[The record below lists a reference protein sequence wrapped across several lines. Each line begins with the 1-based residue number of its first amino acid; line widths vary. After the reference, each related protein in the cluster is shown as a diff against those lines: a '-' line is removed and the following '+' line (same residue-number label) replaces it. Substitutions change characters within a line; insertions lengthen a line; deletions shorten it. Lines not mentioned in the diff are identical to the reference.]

1 MVAAA
6 VCRSRG
12 LREELHARRA
22 GGSQPILTVGL
33 VPKGNGSR
41 QYDGGSQAIFLGSES
56 TWVSGD
62 PKRGDSA
69 ILFSLRINPDDVG
82 LEGVEGQVMAEG
94 RGNVQRFAEF
104 AGAVVAHVLGGSHRG
119 PGTSSLRVSEEPSIP
134 DTIAKRLAFP
144 RHSRAFRVKGN
155 VADFINLAV
164 VGETP
169 TVDAVAAAD
178 RVGWRIVRYTD
189 ATTIRRIAEEAGG
202 DDIVPD
208 EIDMGTVRSSEIN
221 RQLATRG
228 VDQRDVFRFSH
239 NLLQEWLSTLPVA
252 KRHLAHEAARL
263 MRSATRPHGELDN
276 DYLVM
281 REYVLRKDD
290 PAARELAGLLQ
301 REKRAS
307 LDARPLKRGADLR
320 RCWTTPSAGFRRY
333 GLVDG
338 SIPVIVVE
346 LGSNEVPVADLFVV
360 DGDEAVPALF
370 RSRVFRIWAGATLP
384 SASSWMARFSVTS
397 TFGGFPIVEP
407 FRIVG
412 QEGSLA
418 ALVAYGAP
426 RRLHTLAD
434 EVGRQIERQLARLHS
449 QGWKA
454 AHELGATGRAM
465 DRLNEMIREWYGLPK
480 NASDI
485 AVLTR
490 LQELN
495 ATLQ

>member
-1 MVAAA
+1 
-6 VCRSRG
+6 
-12 LREELHARRA
+12 
-22 GGSQPILTVGL
+22 
-33 VPKGNGSR
+33 
-41 QYDGGSQAIFLGSES
+41 
-56 TWVSGD
+56 
-62 PKRGDSA
+62 
-69 ILFSLRINPDDVG
+69 
-82 LEGVEGQVMAEG
+82 
-94 RGNVQRFAEF
+94 
-104 AGAVVAHVLGGSHRG
+104 
-119 PGTSSLRVSEEPSIP
+119 
-134 DTIAKRLAFP
+134 
-144 RHSRAFRVKGN
+144 
-155 VADFINLAV
+155 
-164 VGETP
+164 
-169 TVDAVAAAD
+169 
-178 RVGWRIVRYTD
+178 
-189 ATTIRRIAEEAGG
+189 
-202 DDIVPD
+202 
-208 EIDMGTVRSSEIN
+208 
-221 RQLATRG
+221 
-228 VDQRDVFRFSH
+228 
-239 NLLQEWLSTLPVA
+239 
-252 KRHLAHEAARL
+252 

-346 LGSNEVPVADLFVV
+346 LGSNEVPVEGLFVV
-360 DGDEAVPALF
+360 DGDEAVPALY

-384 SASSWMARFSVTS
+384 SASSLDGPLFSHQHVRRI
-397 TFGGFPIVEP
+397 PIVEP

-465 DRLNEMIREWYGLPK
+465 DRLNEMILEWYGLPK

-490 LQELN
+490 TAGTECNAPVSANSAFGRFARAGLKSDLRRNLQYAHAVLRLLLRRRLFPTV
-495 ATLQ
+495 AGIAAQRVCDAGLPFASWPVRVPQR